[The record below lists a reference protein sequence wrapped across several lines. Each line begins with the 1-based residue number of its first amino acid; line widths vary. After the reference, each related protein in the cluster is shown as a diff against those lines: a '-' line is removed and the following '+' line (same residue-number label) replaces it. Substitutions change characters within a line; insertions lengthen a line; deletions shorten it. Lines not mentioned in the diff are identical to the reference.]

1 MTAPA
6 LTTTTAAL
14 LVSAD
19 GRYLLHL
26 RDANKNICSAGQWSL
41 PGGHPEP
48 GESLDD
54 TIAREL
60 MEEAGLHI
68 PDLVP
73 LAVVED
79 IDADDRTTSR
89 VQVYTGTWDGD
100 PALLPLTEGI
110 MLRFTDAEQI
120 PYLTMDPGTTAVIRH
135 HQEGPRP
142 DGDAADAL
150 PVLRLRDAGTKTVPN
165 VIGVHLYLE
174 RDGEILLGLRHPDS
188 AYAPLEHHF
197 LAGHCE
203 RESAIACLIRE
214 AWEEAG
220 LVIKAEDVEL
230 VHAVHL
236 VDSPG
241 AQPRLQ
247 LVFRAHRWQGEPQVL
262 EPDKCVSWG
271 WWPADALPEPTVAYT
286 RAAIDGIRSGRLY
299 TELGWA

>member
-1 MTAPA
+1 M
-6 LTTTTAAL
+6 
-14 LVSAD
+14 
-19 GRYLLHL
+19 
-26 RDANKNICSAGQWSL
+26 

-68 PDLVP
+68 PGLIP
-73 LAVVED
+73 LAVVENT
-79 IDADDRTTSR
+79 DADGRTTSR

-142 DGDAADAL
+142 DGGAADAL
-150 PVLRLRDAGTKTVPN
+150 PVLRLRDAVTKTVPN

-203 RESAIACLIRE
+203 RESAISCLIGE
-214 AWEEAG
+214 ACEEAG
-220 LVIKAEDVEL
+220 LVIKVEDVEL

-236 VDSPG
+236 VDSPRRTAAPPAGLPSPPMARRTPGPG
-241 AQPRLQ
+241 AGQVRQLGLVARRRSAGADRHLHPGRHRRHPARPPLHRTRLD
-247 LVFRAHRWQGEPQVL
+247 L
-262 EPDKCVSWG
+262 
-271 WWPADALPEPTVAYT
+271 T
-286 RAAIDGIRSGRLY
+286 RVPFPSPS
-299 TELGWA
+299 